1 MSAIE
6 HRSLGWN
13 AFVRLHRTIL
23 VAALAGGL
31 SLLRAAETPLKP
43 LYPGLTPA
51 CSCESLT
58 NFSLPNTAIESAVID
73 VSNRMCRVTAIVTH
87 PPAGDRVKVWI
98 GLPLTNW
105 NGRFQGTGGGGFLGG
120 HPNSLRGPVRQGFS
134 AGATDTGHEGGSGK
148 VALDTNGRQDWT
160 AIID

>member
-1 MSAIE
+1 MNT
-6 HRSLGWN
+6 HR
-13 AFVRLHRTIL
+13 ARHRFHIAQMLL
-23 VAALAGGL
+23 VGFGASRWGVA
-31 SLLRAAETPLKP
+31 RAAEPSPKP
-43 LYPGLTPA
+43 LFPGITLA

-58 NFSLPNTAIESAVID
+58 NVSLPNTMIESAVTD
-73 VSNRMCRVTAIVTH
+73 TSNRMCRVTALVTH

-148 VALDTNGRQDWT
+148 FALDANGRQDWP
-160 AIID
+160 AIIDNAY